1 MTVRVGK
8 IELTGVQSLHT
19 EEARTLVEQRVPEQ
33 QGSTFQDLGRDPVT
47 IVLEGLLLGEEVQS
61 NLETLRAAQ
70 AKAEAL
76 SFAADI
82 AVGTELTEV
91 VIEDFRVRQVAGYR
105 NRYRFTMRLREHVEP
120 PQPAA
125 AATAPV
131 DASVAAD
138 ADAWSE
144 GTVGAAAVLQD
155 PASLSDALAEKPELL
170 EHLDMDDLGAAV
182 ANNMDSL
189 SGANLGGMLG
199 TLGELDPDKASGFMG
214 SLSKAGALGQVLN
227 KCLQEGPA
235 LLEKLKKLDMSK
247 LGSLFQALTGGLEFL
262 GQLKKVADAA
272 SKIAG
277 DVKDLKVPPE
287 LARILKR

>member
-61 NLETLRAAQ
+61 DLETLRAAQ

-125 AATAPV
+125 TATARV
-131 DASVAAD
+131 DAAVEAD
-138 ADAWSE
+138 AGAWSE

-155 PASLSDALAEKPELL
+155 PASLSDALAAKPELL
-170 EHLDMDDLGAAV
+170 EHMDMDDLGAAV

-199 TLGELDPDKASGFMG
+199 TLGELDPGKASGFLG
-214 SLSKAGALGQVLN
+214 ALSKEGALGQVLT

-262 GQLKKVADAA
+262 NQLKKVAEAA
-272 SKIAG
+272 GRIAG
-277 DVKDLKVPPE
+277 DITDLQVPPE

>member
-33 QGSTFQDLGRDPVT
+33 QGSTFQDMGRDPVT
-47 IVLEGLLLGEEVQS
+47 IVLEGLLLGDEVQS
-61 NLETLRAAQ
+61 NLETLRTAQ

-131 DASVAAD
+131 DAAVAAD
-138 ADAWSE
+138 AGAWNE

-155 PASLSDALAEKPELL
+155 PASLSEALAANPELL

-199 TLGELDPDKASGFMG
+199 TLGELDPEKASGFMG

-247 LGSLFQALTGGLEFL
+247 LGSLFKALTGGLEFL

-272 SKIAG
+272 TKIAG

>member
-1 MTVRVGK
+1 M
-8 IELTGVQSLHT
+8 
-19 EEARTLVEQRVPEQ
+19 
-33 QGSTFQDLGRDPVT
+33 
-47 IVLEGLLLGEEVQS
+47 
-61 NLETLRAAQ
+61 
-70 AKAEAL
+70 
-76 SFAADI
+76 
-82 AVGTELTEV
+82 
-91 VIEDFRVRQVAGYR
+91 
-105 NRYRFTMRLREHVEP
+105 
-120 PQPAA
+120 
-125 AATAPV
+125 
-131 DASVAAD
+131 AAD
-138 ADAWSE
+138 AGAWNE

-155 PASLSDALAEKPELL
+155 PASLSEALAANPELL

-199 TLGELDPDKASGFMG
+199 TLGELDPEKASGFMG
-214 SLSKAGALGQVLN
+214 SLSKAGALGQVLS

-247 LGSLFQALTGGLEFL
+247 LGSLFKALTGGLEFL

-272 SKIAG
+272 TKIAG